1 MVAKSFQSHGTEVTE
16 EKALKKALGLMISL
30 LIPHRGINVC
40 SAFDKK
46 SRVLTLSLLTNSE
59 HRAAE
64 PWKEDWKKR
73 LLETLSGI
81 PHVFPEDM
89 TEASPKMEP
98 TDGDIETSFGCY
110 VLT

>member
-1 MVAKSFQSHGTEVTE
+1 
-16 EKALKKALGLMISL
+16 MISL

-46 SRVLTLSLLTNSE
+46 KQGAHSEFAKKQWAQGSRTMEGRLE
-59 HRAAE
+59 
-64 PWKEDWKKR
+64 KR

-98 TDGDIETSFGCY
+98 TDGDIETSFGC
-110 VLT
+110 